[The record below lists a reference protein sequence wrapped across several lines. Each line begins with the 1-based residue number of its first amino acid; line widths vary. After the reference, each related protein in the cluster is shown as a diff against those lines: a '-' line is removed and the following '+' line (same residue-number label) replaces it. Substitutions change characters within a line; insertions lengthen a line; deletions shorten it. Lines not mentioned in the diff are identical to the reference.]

1 MNTVIKQTDDQT
13 LTQQIL
19 ELTLVINTRY
29 PELSKYLTEMPVTL
43 PTSNDPE
50 ISKNTLQEYYESLV
64 TLVKTYE
71 LELQTKQE

>member
-71 LELQTKQE
+71 LELQTKQK